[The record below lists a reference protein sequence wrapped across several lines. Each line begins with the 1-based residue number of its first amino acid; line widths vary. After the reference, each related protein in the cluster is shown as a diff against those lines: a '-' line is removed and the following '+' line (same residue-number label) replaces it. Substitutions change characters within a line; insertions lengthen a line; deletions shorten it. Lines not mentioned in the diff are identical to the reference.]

1 MSEQITAQMV
11 NQLRSRTGA
20 GIMDCKRALLNTN
33 GKFEEA
39 IDLLKKEGVAMAAK
53 KAGREARE
61 GVIESY
67 IHLGGKVGVLLEL
80 NCETDFVAKNDE
92 FKQLAKEEMHHM
104 EILEEF
110 KADPTKMMNINAP
123 KTDTKVAEATELP
136 SLSADMKPADAI
148 ALAMKKEQEAVE
160 FYRNLGKQC
169 TSSESCRFFENLA
182 KMELTHK
189 QKLENLF
196 VEIGYPEVF

>member
-1 MSEQITAQMV
+1 MTT
-11 NQLRSRTGA
+11 LRKHSL
-20 GIMDCKRALLNTN
+20 D
-33 GKFEEA
+33 
-39 IDLLKKEGVAMAAK
+39 
-53 KAGREARE
+53 GREIKGR
-61 GVIESY
+61 IIMY
-67 IHLGGKVGVLLEL
+67 NLEL
-80 NCETDFVAKNDE
+80 EKLFSIAISREIEAYEFYKKVTEIATNLAVKDL

-189 QKLENLF
+189 QILENLF